1 MIEIKYPKHNSKVSN
16 QEVRFRWK
24 SDSAAAR
31 YKIAVWYL
39 HSAARI
45 FEWRPVFSAT
55 VTDPE
60 FHRYLPG
67 GKFYFCCVYAVGAV
81 AGIESG
87 LQIVQPRP
95 DIPADLLR
103 IPPPPVPDE
112 HRESSNYAESYFYV
126 KRKENYLQKYF
137 QIKAAQKS
145 KPEDY
150 LKPAVPLLF
159 ALLERYVKRIGNPDE
174 INSTELDQK
183 FSEIIEAQPGEFR
196 SREKLANLVKNYQDP
211 NLKELKKEILGPAY
225 SEAPDETD
233 FEEWSQNCL
242 NAMFGDSWLKELKN
256 PEIARKTMDLE
267 FKRSR
272 LLVARDIDLAEELK
286 IPVDKDIVGDKSDQL
301 NPAFFY
307 SLRLFAFDWSELGRI
322 DLRLMSDENGNFFLY
337 SPTTE
342 MHGYN
347 SAFYNAELWARI
359 PNSEEEVKWGYDG
372 RLTIKGGIPI
382 VLSVEPPSAPEDYTE
397 TIKVKIRDGGEGK
410 QIILKDTN
418 GGYHIPHGESPRLNL
433 IEQSLKSQTFIFK
446 LSDAGPE
453 PPDPGIYDL
462 YFINRDEKKSLNSI
476 KFQVKGYEYRVWIQK
491 IECIDESNPEW
502 WGNDTISFDTFI
514 STHNFLQTPT
524 SSRNYGGFH
533 DNFAKSNFQSNENF
547 VYPYA
552 TRPNGRRFIEDYIA
566 ISIAIYEH
574 DDLGWLAWLI
584 DSIIDLVQSFL
595 AHIVDA
601 FTFGLGGYLIE
612 AGLELSGVND
622 MREQAIDSMVASW
635 EVEILHEGKVQI
647 RPPAEDTF
655 SHLLRMRTDE
665 SEYHVNFVIDRQI
678 QP

>member
-16 QEVRFRWK
+16 PEVQFRWK

-31 YKIAVWYL
+31 YKIAVWSL

-45 FEWRPVFSAT
+45 FEWQPVFSAT

-67 GKFYFCCVYAVGAV
+67 GKFYFCCVYAVGAA
-81 AGIESG
+81 AGMESG
-87 LQIVQPRP
+87 LRIVQPRP
-95 DIPADLLR
+95 DIPVDFLR

-126 KRKENYLQKYF
+126 KRKEDYLQKYF
-137 QIKAAQKS
+137 QIKAGQKL
-145 KPEDY
+145 KPQYY

-159 ALLERYVKRIGNPDE
+159 ALLERYVKSIGNPDE
-174 INSTELDQK
+174 INSTKLDQK
-183 FSEIIEAQPGEFR
+183 FSEIIEAQPGGFR
-196 SREKLANLVKNYQDP
+196 SREKLANLVKGYQDS
-211 NLKELKKEILGPAY
+211 NLKELKEEIFGPGY
-225 SEAPDETD
+225 SEAPSETD

-242 NAMFGDSWLKELKN
+242 NAMFGDSWLKELRN
-256 PEIARKTMDLE
+256 PEIARKTMDIE
-267 FKRSR
+267 FKHSKP
-272 LLVARDIDLAEELK
+272 LVASGIDLAAELK
-286 IPVDKDIVGDKSDQL
+286 IPVKKDIVGDESDQL

-307 SLRLFAFDWSELGRI
+307 SLRLFAFDESELARI

-342 MHGYN
+342 MHSY
-347 SAFYNAELWARI
+347 SAAFYKAELWAGI
-359 PNSEEEVKWGYDG
+359 PDSEEEVIWGYDG
-372 RLTIKGGIPI
+372 RLTIQGGIPI
-382 VLSVEPPSAPEDYTE
+382 VLSMEPSSVPEDYTE
-397 TIKVKIRDGGEGK
+397 NIKVKIRDGGEGK

-418 GGYHIPHGESPRLNL
+418 GGYRIPHGGSPRLNL
-433 IEQSLKSQTFIFK
+433 IEQNLKSQTFIFK

-462 YFINRDEKKSLNSI
+462 YFINRDEKTSLNSI

-491 IECIDESNPEW
+491 IKCIDESNPEW

-514 STHNFLQTPT
+514 STHNFLQDPT

-595 AHIVDA
+595 AHMVDA

-647 RPPAEDTF
+647 TPPAEDTV
-655 SHLLRMRTDE
+655 SHPLRMKTNE
-665 SEYHVNFVIDRQI
+665 SEYQVDFVIDRQI
-678 QP
+678 EP

>member
-55 VTDPE
+55 VTGPE

-81 AGIESG
+81 TGIESG

-95 DIPADLLR
+95 DIPADFVR
-103 IPPPPVPDE
+103 VPPPPVPDE
-112 HRESSNYAESYFYV
+112 HRISSNYAESYFYV

-196 SREKLANLVKNYQDP
+196 SREKLANLVKGYQDP
-211 NLKELKKEILGPAY
+211 NLKELKKEVLGPAY
-225 SEAPDETD
+225 SEAPDETE

-272 LLVARDIDLAEELK
+272 LLVARDIDLAEELI
-286 IPVDKDIVGDKSDQL
+286 IPVDQDIVGDKSDQL

-342 MHGYN
+342 MHSYN

-397 TIKVKIRDGGEGK
+397 NIKVKIKDGGEGK

-462 YFINRDEKKSLNSI
+462 YFINRDEKRSVNSI

-595 AHIVDA
+595 AHMVDA

-655 SHLLRMRTDE
+655 SHLLPMKTKE

>member
-1 MIEIKYPKHNSKVSN
+1 MIRIKYPKHNSKVSN
-16 QEVRFRWK
+16 QEVHFRWK
-24 SDSAAAR
+24 SDSGAAR
-31 YKIAVWYL
+31 YKIAVWSL
-39 HSAARI
+39 RSSGRI
-45 FEWRPVFSAT
+45 FEWLPVFSAT

-95 DIPADLLR
+95 DIPPDFHR
-103 IPPPPVPDE
+103 VPPPPVPDE
-112 HRESSNYAESYFYV
+112 HRESINYAESYFYV
-126 KRKENYLQKYF
+126 KKKENYLKKYF
-137 QIKAAQKS
+137 QIKAEQKL
-145 KPEDY
+145 KPQYY

-159 ALLERYVKRIGNPDE
+159 ALLERYVKSIGNPDE
-174 INSTELDQK
+174 INSTDLDQK
-183 FSEIIEAQPGEFR
+183 FSEIIEAQPGRFR
-196 SREKLANLVKNYQDP
+196 SREKLANLVKGYQNL
-211 NLKELKKEILGPAY
+211 NLKELKEEIFGPGY
-225 SEAPDETD
+225 SEAPSETD

-242 NAMFGDSWLKELKN
+242 NAMFGDSWLTELRN

-267 FKRSR
+267 FKHSKP
-272 LLVARDIDLAEELK
+272 LVARGIDLAEELK
-286 IPVDKDIVGDKSDQL
+286 IPVDKDIVGNDSDQL

-307 SLRLFAFDWSELGRI
+307 SLRLFAFDRSELARI
-322 DLRLMSDENGNFFLY
+322 DLRLMSDENGNYFLY

-342 MHGYN
+342 MHSYC
-347 SAFYNAELWARI
+347 SAFYKAELWAI
-359 PNSEEEVKWGYDG
+359 VPNSEDYIKWGYEG
-372 RLTIKGGIPI
+372 RLTIHGGIPI

-397 TIKVKIRDGGEGK
+397 IIKVKIRDGGEGK

-418 GGYHIPHGESPRLNL
+418 GGYRIPQSESPRLNL
-433 IEQSLKSQTFIFK
+433 IEQSLKSQTFIFR

-453 PPDPGIYDL
+453 PPDPGVYDL
-462 YFINRDEKKSLNSI
+462 YFINSDEKSSLNSI

-491 IECIDESNPEW
+491 IKCIDESNPEW
-502 WGNDTISFDTFI
+502 WGNDTISFETFI
-514 STHNFLQTPT
+514 STQNFLQDPT

-533 DNFAKSNFQSNENF
+533 SNFAKSNFQNKDNF

-552 TRPNGRRFIEDYIA
+552 TRPNGRRIIEDYLA

-595 AHIVDA
+595 AHMVNA

-622 MREQAIDSMVASW
+622 MREQAIDTMVASW

-647 RPPAEDTF
+647 TPPAEDTLP
-655 SHLLRMRTDE
+655 HPLRMKTNE
-665 SEYHVNFVIDRQI
+665 SEYQVNFVIDRQI
-678 QP
+678 ES